1 LLGPNGAGKTTTIGI
16 MTGFI
21 PSPTSGDLFVSGHSI
36 HGSRELIRPLIG
48 VCTQNDILWDDLTV
62 QEHLNFQCRQKGF
75 PTHLISAEVQK
86 VATRVSLDGD
96 SFKTQAKQLSG
107 GMKRRLSI

>member
-1 LLGPNGAGKTTTIGI
+1 MEKRSGTFFFVFEKISCDNEWC
-16 MTGFI
+16 FD
-21 PSPTSGDLFVSGHSI
+21 GDLFVSGHSI

-75 PTHLISAEVQK
+75 PTHLISAEVLLIFT
-86 VATRVSLDGD
+86 A
-96 SFKTQAKQLSG
+96 FKIHMGLFEYRF
-107 GMKRRLSI
+107 RR